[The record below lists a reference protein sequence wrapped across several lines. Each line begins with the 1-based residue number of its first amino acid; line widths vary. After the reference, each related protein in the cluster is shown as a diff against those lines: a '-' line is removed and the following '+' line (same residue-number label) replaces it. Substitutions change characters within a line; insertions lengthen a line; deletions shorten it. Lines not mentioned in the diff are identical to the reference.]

1 MSKEV
6 LELSSSSSAQSI
18 PCGVEKILLED
29 YSILEPFTYISQVP
43 GKDVRGILIDC
54 FQTWLNIPREMVDKI
69 KTIISYLHN
78 SSLLIDD
85 IEDNSKLRRGV
96 PVAHSIYGTPSTINC
111 ANYVYFMALS
121 ECHQLNNP
129 KAMEV
134 FVSEMLNLHR
144 GQGYDIMWR
153 DQCHCPTEEE
163 YRAMVLNKTGGLF
176 RLSVGLMQ
184 AFSESTTNFTTLLN
198 ALGLY
203 FQIRDDFVNI
213 SSAAYMLSKSFCE
226 DLTEGKFSF
235 PIIHAIHACPNDSRL
250 LNILRQRSEDENI
263 KRHAVQW
270 MTQCGSISY
279 TRDVLKELKNEVMTE
294 IEKLG
299 GNSVLVKLIGK
310 LDDQL
315 DEDCTDQLAKTNK
328 RIEIV
333 TTL

>member
-1 MSKEV
+1 MTSSV
-6 LELSSSSSAQSI
+6 LS
-18 PCGVEKILLED
+18 CGDILD
-29 YSILEPFTYISQVP
+29 RDRRILEPFSYINQVP
-43 GKDVRGILIDC
+43 GKDVRGVLIDC
-54 FQTWLNIPREMVDKI
+54 FQMWLQIPMEKI
-69 KTIISYLHN
+69 ESVKSIISFLHN

-85 IEDNSKLRRGV
+85 IEDNSKMRRGV

-121 ECHQLNNP
+121 ECHQLNNS

-134 FVSEMLNLHR
+134 FVEEMLNLHR

-153 DQCHCPTEEE
+153 DQCQCPSEAE
-163 YRAMVLNKTGGLF
+163 YRGMVLNKTGGLF
-176 RLSVGLMQ
+176 RLAVGLMQ
-184 AFSESTTNFTTLLN
+184 AFSDNKTSYTKLLN
-198 ALGLY
+198 SLGLY

-213 SSAAYMLSKSFCE
+213 SSASYMLSKSFCE

-235 PIIHAIHACPNDSRL
+235 PIIHAIHACPEDSRL

-270 MTQCGSISY
+270 MDQCGSIAY
-279 TRDVLKELKNEVMTE
+279 TRDVLKNLKSDVLEE
-294 IEKLG
+294 IESLG
-299 GNSVLVKLIGK
+299 GNKALTALIAK

-315 DEDCTDQLAKTNK
+315 DGDCKEQLEKTNEK
-328 RIEIV
+328 KEIV